1 MTISPSLK
9 PTTDSLYDTDYV
21 QWVET
26 TLQKL
31 QQKDYA
37 NVDWENLLDEIGDM
51 SRSERRSIE
60 SNMIVLI
67 LHLLKWQYQPDRRS
81 RSWQSSVVEH
91 RRRVNKS
98 LKESPSLKPFLRKEL
113 VEIYADAVDQAVAE
127 TGLLVETFPA
137 ECPYAIAQILER
149 GFLPE

>member
-60 SNMIVLI
+60 SNMMVLI

-113 VEIYADAVDQAVAE
+113 VEIYDDAVDQAVAE